1 MTPAVRR
8 LLAFLSVALIVETSI
23 YSTITPLLP
32 DLVDDYGFSKSGA
45 GILSAAYPL
54 GTVLFSLPAGALAAR
69 IGPQRTLLL
78 ALSTIAVAS
87 LGFAV
92 ADSSVLLVASRALQ
106 GVGAAGVWA
115 GALTWIMAVAPRE
128 RRVEAMGTAIGA
140 AIAGALGGPVLGAI
154 ADATG
159 RGIVFAAFV
168 ALPAVLFVLLARLPK
183 PELEALPNDPGAL
196 FRDGG
201 VRQGV
206 LLLAVPSAFFG
217 TANVLVPLQLD
228 DLGAGAAAI
237 AAVFLVATA
246 LESLLSPVSG
256 RMADRHGP
264 LHPSRR
270 GLLMGAVGV
279 VALPLLV
286 EAGAIVPVAAAV
298 VVALGSLGLLW
309 APANAMLGDAAERL
323 ELNPGFA
330 FGLSNIAWGGGTA
343 AGGALAGAVASATTD
358 AVPYLLLAALSTVI
372 ALRLGRRSGSRRT
385 STPHSSA
392 SARTPGS

>member
-1 MTPAVRR
+1 MTPQLRR
-8 LLAFLSVALIVETSI
+8 LLAFLSVALVVETSI

-32 DLVDDYGFSKSGA
+32 DLVDDYGFSKAGA
-45 GILSAAYPL
+45 GILSAAYPI
-54 GTVLFSLPAGALAAR
+54 GTVLASLPAGALAAR
-69 IGPQRTLLL
+69 IGPQRTLLA
-78 ALSTIAVAS
+78 ALTTIAVAS

-92 ADSSVLLVASRALQ
+92 ADSASLLVAARALQ
-106 GVGAAGVWA
+106 GVGAAGAWA

-159 RGIVFAAFV
+159 REAVFAAFV
-168 ALPAVLFVLLARLPK
+168 ALPAVLIVLLARLPR
-183 PELEALPNDPGAL
+183 PRLEALPNEPRVL
-196 FRDGG
+196 FRDPG

-217 TANVLVPLQLD
+217 TANVLVPLRLD
-228 DLGAGAAAI
+228 ELGVGAAAI
-237 AAVFLVATA
+237 AGVFLAATA

-270 GLLMGAVGV
+270 GLLLGAAGILPLSLLAFPVGV
-279 VALPLLV
+279 AV
-286 EAGAIVPVAAAV
+286 AV

-323 ELNPGFA
+323 GLNPGFA

-343 AGGALAGAVASATTD
+343 AGGALAGVVASATGD
-358 AVPYLLLAALSTVI
+358 AVPYLLLAVGSTLI
-372 ALRLGRRSGSRRT
+372 ALRLGRRSGSRT
-385 STPHSSA
+385 SSRRRSSV
-392 SARTPGS
+392 SARSPGP

>member
-8 LLAFLSVALIVETSI
+8 LLALLSVALIVETSI

-32 DLVDDYGFSKSGA
+32 DLVDDYGFSKAGA
-45 GILSAAYPL
+45 GILSASYPL
-54 GTVLFSLPAGALAAR
+54 GTVLASLPAGALAAR

-78 ALSTIAVAS
+78 ALTIIAIAS

-92 ADSSVLLVASRALQ
+92 ANSAPVLVGARALQ

-159 RGIVFAAFV
+159 RGVVFAAFV
-168 ALPAVLFVLLARLPK
+168 ALPVVLFVLLVRLPK
-183 PELEALPNDPGAL
+183 PELAALPNEPRTL
-196 FRDGG
+196 LRDGG
-201 VRQGV
+201 ARAGV
-206 LLLAVPSAFFG
+206 LLLAAPSAFFG
-217 TANVLVPLQLD
+217 TANVLVPLRLD
-228 DLGAGAAAI
+228 ELGAGAAAI
-237 AAVFLVATA
+237 AAVFLAATA
-246 LESLLSPVSG
+246 VESALSPVSG

-270 GLLMGAVGV
+270 GLLMGAAGV
-279 VALPLLV
+279 VVLPFLDAPLR
-286 EAGAIVPVAAAV
+286 VAAAV

-323 ELNPGFA
+323 NLNPGFA
-330 FGLSNIAWGGGTA
+330 FGFSNIAWGGGTA
-343 AGGALAGAVASATTD
+343 LGGAVAGGLASATSD
-358 AVPYLLLAALSTVI
+358 AVPYLLLAVLSVFI
-372 ALRLGRRSGSRRT
+372 ALRLR
-385 STPHSSA
+385 
-392 SARTPGS
+392 